1 MRTFVMLL
9 AALCW
14 ACTPETTEK
23 RTAAAGADAPS
34 RPARTPST
42 VQVGDQPA
50 PSPSTDSAADAAA
63 ELRRLAA
70 VRQMIHLE
78 HSDAG
83 EADAGEFEAGGPNP
97 PLAYAGEYHFG
108 DSEGESTLTLS
119 VQGNAVTGTLGYADW
134 ENETWVPKEVRFDSG
149 RIERGKLTA
158 PGWSG
163 IFASY
168 RGQPGLIILRAP
180 TERLQIEFGERASD
194 GVISP

>member
-1 MRTFVMLL
+1 MRTFMILL
-9 AALCW
+9 AVLCC
-14 ACTPETTEK
+14 ACTPETAEK
-23 RTAAAGADAPS
+23 RTAAVAADAS
-34 RPARTPST
+34 DGSVRTPSPA
-42 VQVGDQPA
+42 QVGSNPV
-50 PSPSTDSAADAAA
+50 PSPATDSAADAAA

-70 VRQMIHLE
+70 ARQLIHLE
-78 HSDAG
+78 HSDAA
-83 EADAGEFEAGGPNP
+83 EADAGEFKADGANP

-134 ENETWVPKEVRFDSG
+134 ENETWVGKEVRFDSG
-149 RIERGKLTA
+149 RIEHGKLTA

-180 TERLQIEFGERASD
+180 TERLQIEFGERVS
-194 GVISP
+194 GGITSP